1 MDDLSAT
8 QATTGVTLSRADV
21 ERLIGPAPQTLVDC
35 DLEEA
40 DISGLDLSRWRFE
53 RCNLRR
59 SNLPGSRL
67 EGTVWQSCRGPF
79 ADFSGANL
87 SEAAFAGGDYNN

>member
-1 MDDLSAT
+1 MA
-8 QATTGVTLSRADV
+8 
-21 ERLIGPAPQTLVDC
+21 DC

-40 DISGLDLSRWRFE
+40 DLSGLDLSRWRFE
-53 RCNLRR
+53 CCNFRR
-59 SNLPGSRL
+59 SNLSGSRL
-67 EGTVWQSCRGPF
+67 DGTVWQSCRGPF